1 MKRNSNGSKSALH
14 TITYLLI
21 QYFFLFKTLCRY
33 GTYLCIHT
41 HTYIDNL
48 VFLILKNSFTLFI
61 GSLFIKITSVILLL
75 NEQKRSAHTHTQL
88 YNNLS
93 LIVVVVLLQFQWKA
107 HTCLHIMS
115 MYGREQ
121 VFYIWV
127 NMWSVRLLWKPLEV
141 SLNHLYRT
149 FAANKQHSHR
159 LSSSFHRMDQV
170 LVNSKFLFNN
180 IFDSSAILG
189 LKKLL
194 ITWPT

>member
-1 MKRNSNGSKSALH
+1 MQVCDLPV
-14 TITYLLI
+14 
-21 QYFFLFKTLCRY
+21 
-33 GTYLCIHT
+33 HT
-41 HTYIDNL
+41 HSHIHWQFSFSYFKKFIH
-48 VFLILKNSFTLFI
+48 FIHWKSIYKNNI
-61 GSLFIKITSVILLL
+61 CYSVI
-75 NEQKRSAHTHTQL
+75 EWTKTIRTHTHTQL

-141 SLNHLYRT
+141 SLNHLCRT

-170 LVNSKFLFNN
+170 WVNSKFLFNN